1 MTRLAPITTRRLN
14 EFRRRRNTL
23 LTARGLSAGL
33 LVLMGM
39 ALLFV
44 PVDAVWTLP
53 DSTRYV
59 FAAMI
64 YIATAA
70 VIFFLAIQPWL
81 QGRSITWLASLLEKA
96 DPRLENRLLAAVELS
111 DVGAPDKPVLDSA
124 AFRESVQRDV
134 AKILETVPIARALP
148 WRLVGRWLLLS
159 GALMVSVAIL
169 CSFQS
174 LHLPTR
180 LTRVLFPMANVG
192 RVSQFLVSVTKPS
205 PSSTTVPEDELI
217 EIRANVRSSGFQKS
231 PHSVFLEVRRETE
244 SSDAKAERIAMRID
258 SSVGANKTEN
268 NDENATDSEALKS
281 NGETYQTNWNV
292 GQGIRQYRVVADD
305 SATGWYSI
313 HGVARPTV
321 ESFEVEYRY
330 PSYTLLEPEKHTTP
344 NGNLEAI
351 EGTTAK
357 VFIRVNQPI
366 ASAYLRVAP
375 KSRGVR
381 ITPNFSSNT
390 AIPND
395 RLPIETTIDFQ
406 RTGGSEVLVAEVPIQ
421 ENGTYRISL
430 TATETGFTN
439 SFAPNYS
446 IRAIPDRAPKI
457 AWQTPREP
465 SISVTPESILALSI
479 QTEDEL
485 PIARLVQQ
493 IREGTHEWEDQSDLA
508 SQLQE
513 IKDSSIDDSGPAS
526 AIKSGASIRKLS
538 FRQSLDNVFDLAMN
552 RVKIGDTLQMRW
564 VATDRKGQST
574 TSPILEMFVAS
585 ASLDPSRRERML
597 DRLTVTRESEKVRA
611 VVEKQI
617 EALKSKQQ
625 AFESDRDNPE
635 RHREIASLVKDFVE
649 ESKQTINQLESTI
662 LETMPKLKDS
672 VSAEEFDRLSQVVNK
687 VRTEQIAE
695 LERLSSQDTKSQDP
709 RKSTEK
715 MVELLNKGNADL
727 KLATRRAKEFTGH
740 DVLSQIGHDLST
752 MLKYQ
757 QDLKGSVDSILPEQ
771 YRRKQAIIA
780 RQFKEL
786 ADMTREHSPLLRD
799 NAQRQA
805 SQWADWMDGQASSIL
820 AFTGSDDRPKVA
832 TDSETD
838 RKKLADRIESELR
851 DHQQPGSID
860 GGLHDENRKSRNE
873 LRDKASRPSKLIE
886 KLADSIAKSSVAQNE
901 SKASVNNSNDPSDQL
916 LQSALNQISHQRA
929 IQQARND
936 SDSQWIA
943 DLGDAH
949 RAAHAIVNQPDLDS
963 VSPEMNA
970 KANEETSNQ
979 SGMSAEE
986 KVEKLKAVASSIK
999 KLEAVHELQQAAR
1012 TLDELQATERW
1023 KGLSAE
1029 ARLEQPRQWD
1039 AMKQRLERS
1048 VTALREAGFPKEI
1061 VENIDKIKW
1070 NDVANRLDQK
1080 ISPRRW
1086 SNEPWVNASEDLRSM
1101 QKSLREETKKIEQ
1114 AAHESRMSL
1123 AGLAPTVSELARN
1136 ASKSFEET
1144 IAPTETLA
1152 KSISEGTVPDRNA
1165 RIDQVDDKIGQSKL
1179 PVQMLREALSDM
1191 ASRQDLM
1198 KAEASRVA
1206 RDADAASGIVQQ
1218 AQQRIQDSIA
1228 ASRDATEDRDA
1239 QDALEESA
1247 GVQRDAAE
1255 AMTMI
1260 AEHFDGLAQAKKS
1273 AALAGESDEGKLAGT
1288 LAEAVKQMPENNPL
1302 APDDKKSLDMTYD
1315 EADKLRKLSSSNPER
1330 VLAQLEKELP
1340 RNSQMQQELSKIAR
1354 NAIDDSMKTLDYSAK
1369 KEESLEV
1376 EIENSDEDY
1385 REQKESLQRAIQESA
1400 EMVSRLTETV
1410 LPRIRSTTERGQL
1423 PAISTD
1429 VDRMRKDLRSAADAS
1444 KPSSSNQSMDTI
1456 KNSAKSLGRAI
1467 EQSKRE
1473 LTQQTQKLEKGSSNS
1488 VAADES
1494 QLKSRRRESEDWQ
1507 RNFRNQDINYTQ
1519 QIENQSK
1526 QSLLRVEQKLKE
1538 TRKSVEQR
1546 RKEANDAKR
1555 QAEQKPEDA
1564 ARVARLEQKN
1574 QELQKA
1580 ERIEAQVAEQ
1590 VQEAEKRLDE
1600 AKSRREG
1607 QQSQQLD
1614 ELAANNP
1621 HLQLGSKV
1629 AASAAEQ
1636 AKNASEVLQQAL
1648 AEASRVSKEQPSEPS
1663 PTSEALHG
1671 PKASRDKV
1679 TSAADQQEALVQ
1691 GVAEASESIAR
1702 AARHETRMQ
1711 NAAIGDALMQQ
1722 SKAISDLANGEMRQ
1736 SQESLMQASQEEPT
1750 PATAAAQPYKPA
1762 NVSTEATVQSMQS
1775 LLTAK
1780 DAIEKAAHDL
1790 QSTFGEQSATKK
1802 APAASSGASP
1812 SSQANSGSTKPP
1824 PKSLL
1829 SPQEM
1834 ARMLDEL
1841 DQQLA
1846 KEKASQEK
1854 SAEQAAA
1861 SGSAKGRSS
1870 SASES
1875 SGESMSDASERA
1887 ATLAEATRRLAA
1899 SMNQQRGESESAKKQ
1914 SSLASAQASDSRA
1927 VSRPGDSS
1935 DAVVLGTEVKSDGD
1949 WGRLQEQSAEE
1960 SAETV
1965 REGIAPVY
1973 RKQVEEY
1980 FKILSTKD

>member
-1 MTRLAPITTRRLN
+1 MTRLAPITSRRLR

-23 LTARGLSAGL
+23 LTARGLSAGI
-33 LVLMGM
+33 LVLIGM
-39 ALLFV
+39 ALLLI
-44 PVDAVWTLP
+44 PIDAVWTLP
-53 DSTRYV
+53 DLTRYV
-59 FAAMI
+59 FAALI
-64 YIATAA
+64 YLATAT
-70 VIFFLAIQPWL
+70 VIFFLAVQPWL
-81 QGRSITWLASLLEKA
+81 QGRSITWLASLLEKS

-124 AFRESVQRDV
+124 AFRDSVQRDV
-134 AKILETVPIARALP
+134 AKILETLPVASALP

-159 GALMVSVAIL
+159 GALMASVAIL

-174 LHLPTR
+174 LHMPTR

-192 RVSQFLVSVTKPS
+192 RVSQFLVAVTNPN
-205 PSSTTVPEDELI
+205 PSSTTFPQDELI
-217 EIRANVRSSGFQKS
+217 EIRAEVRSSGFQKS
-231 PHSVFLEVRRETE
+231 PRKVFLEVRRVGDSSGVKTE
-244 SSDAKAERIAMRID
+244 QIAMRLAG
-258 SSVGANKTEN
+258 SVSTNNPEIATEDALQN
-268 NDENATDSEALKS
+268 PSLKS
-281 NGETYQTNWNV
+281 NGENYQTNWNV
-292 GQGIRQYRVVADD
+292 GQGISEYRVVADD
-305 SATGWYSI
+305 SATGWYSMN
-313 HGVARPTV
+313 GVARPKV

-330 PSYTLLEPEKHTTP
+330 PSYTQIEPEKFTSTI
-344 NGNLEAI
+344 GNIEAI

-357 VFIRVNQPI
+357 VSIRVNQPI
-366 ASAYLRVAP
+366 ANAYLRVAP
-375 KSRGVR
+375 KSRGIR
-381 ITPNFSSNT
+381 IPSKQPENT
-390 AIPND
+390 ALANN
-395 RLPIETTIDFQ
+395 RHPIETTIDFQ
-406 RTGGSEVLVAEVPIQ
+406 RTGGSDLLVAEVPIH

-430 TATETGFTN
+430 TATDTGFTN
-439 SFAPNYS
+439 SFAPSYN
-446 IRAIPDRAPKI
+446 IRALPDRAPKI
-457 AWQTPREP
+457 AWQNPREP
-465 SISVTPESILALSI
+465 SISVTPESIIALSI

-493 IREGTHEWEDQSDLA
+493 VREGTHEWEDRSDLA
-508 SQLQE
+508 SQLHE
-513 IKDSSIDDSGPAS
+513 MKDIAQDGPSNSSS
-526 AIKSGASIRKLS
+526 ARTFSL
-538 FRQSLDNVFDLAMN
+538 RQSMDSVFDLAMN
-552 RVKIGDTLQMRW
+552 QVQIGDTVQMRW

-635 RHREIASLVKDFVE
+635 RHREIASMAENYAE
-649 ESKQTINQLESTI
+649 ESKQVINQLESTI

-695 LERLSSQDTKSQDP
+695 IENLSSQLSKSQDS
-709 RKSTEK
+709 RKSAEK
-715 MVELLNKGNADL
+715 IVDLLNKANADL

-757 QDLKGSVDSILPEQ
+757 QDLKASVDSILPEQ
-771 YRRKQAIIA
+771 YRRKQAIVA
-780 RQFKEL
+780 RQLKEL
-786 ADMTREHSPLLRD
+786 ADMTRENSPLLRES
-799 NAQRQA
+799 AQRQA
-805 SQWADWMDGQASSIL
+805 TQWADWMDSQASSIL

-832 TDSETD
+832 TDSEID

-851 DHQQPGSID
+851 DHQQSGSID
-860 GGLHDENRKSRNE
+860 GGLHDENRNGRNE

-886 KLADSIAKSSVAQNE
+886 KLADSIEKSSGDQNK
-901 SKASVNNSNDPSDQL
+901 SKAGVNTASDQSDQL
-916 LQSALNQISHQRA
+916 LQSALNQISHQRST
-929 IQQARND
+929 QQARND

-943 DLGDAH
+943 DLGDAY

-963 VSPEMNA
+963 DSAEINA
-970 KANEETSNQ
+970 KANEETANQ
-979 SGMSAEE
+979 SGLSAQD

-1012 TLDELQATERW
+1012 TLDELQSTERW

-1029 ARLEQPRQWD
+1029 AKLEQPRQWD
-1039 AMKQRLERS
+1039 SLKQRLERS
-1048 VTALREAGFPKEI
+1048 VTALRDAGLPKEV
-1061 VENIDKIKW
+1061 VENIERMKW
-1070 NDVANRLDQK
+1070 NDVATRIDQK
-1080 ISPRRW
+1080 IGPRRW

-1101 QKSLREETKKIEQ
+1101 QKSLREETKKIEE
-1114 AAHESRMSL
+1114 AARESRLSL
-1123 AGLAPTVSELARN
+1123 AELAPTVSELARE
-1136 ASKSFEET
+1136 ASKSLEQT
-1144 IAPTETLA
+1144 IAPTEDLA
-1152 KSISEGTVPDRNA
+1152 KSIGEGTVPDRSA
-1165 RIDQVDDKIGQSKL
+1165 RIDQVEDKIDQSKL

-1218 AQQRIQDSIA
+1218 AQQRIEDSIA
-1228 ASRDATEDRDA
+1228 ASRDATDDRDA
-1239 QDALEESA
+1239 RDALEESA
-1247 GVQRDAAE
+1247 GIQRDASE

-1260 AEHFDGLAQAKKS
+1260 AEHFDGLAQAQKS
-1273 AALAGESDEGKLAGT
+1273 AEIAGESDEAKLAGT
-1288 LAEAVKQMPENNPL
+1288 LAEAVKQMPEENPL
-1302 APDDKKSLDMTYD
+1302 ALDSKKSLDMTYD
-1315 EADKLRKLSSSNPER
+1315 EADKLRKLSSSDPQR
-1330 VLAQLEKELP
+1330 VLAQLRKELP
-1340 RNSQMQQELSKIAR
+1340 RNLQMQQELSKIAR

-1369 KEESLEV
+1369 KEQSLEV
-1376 EIENSDEDY
+1376 EIENSDQDY
-1385 REQKESLQRAIQESA
+1385 REQKDSLKRAIQESA

-1410 LPRIRSTTERGQL
+1410 LPRIRSTTEKGQL

-1444 KPSSSNQSMDTI
+1444 KQSDTNQSMETI

-1473 LTQQTQKLEKGSSNS
+1473 LTQQTQKLEKGSSSS

-1507 RNFRNQDINYTQ
+1507 RNFRNQDINYAQ

-1526 QSLLRVEQKLKE
+1526 QSLLRSEQKLKE

-1546 RKEANDAKR
+1546 RKEVNDAKR
-1555 QAEQKPEDA
+1555 QAEEKPEDA

-1580 ERIEAQVAEQ
+1580 ERIEAQFAEQ
-1590 VQEAEKRLDE
+1590 VHEAEERLEE
-1600 AKSRREG
+1600 AKSRREA

-1636 AKNASEVLQQAL
+1636 AKNASEILQQAL
-1648 AEASRVSKEQPSEPS
+1648 AEASRGSKEKPSEPNPAAQS
-1663 PTSEALHG
+1663 LNG
-1671 PKASRDKV
+1671 PKASREKV
-1679 TSAADQQEALVQ
+1679 ASAADQQDALVQ

-1702 AARHETRMQ
+1702 AARHESRMQ
-1711 NAAIGDALMQQ
+1711 NEAIGDALMQQ
-1722 SKAISDLANGEMRQ
+1722 SEAISKLARGEMLQ
-1736 SQESLMQASQEEPT
+1736 SQESLMQAAQEAPVANET
-1750 PATAAAQPYKPA
+1750 NNPA

-1775 LLTAK
+1775 LLAAK
-1780 DAIEKAAHDL
+1780 EAIEKAAQDL
-1790 QSTFGEQSATKK
+1790 QSTFGEQSANKK

-1812 SSQANSGSTKPP
+1812 SSQPNSGSTKKPQ
-1824 PKSLL
+1824 KSLL

-1846 KEKASQEK
+1846 KEKASQDK

-1914 SSLASAQASDSRA
+1914 SSLASAKSSDSRA

-1935 DAVVLGTEVKSDGD
+1935 DAVVLGAEIKNDGD

>member
-33 LVLMGM
+33 LVLIGM
-39 ALLFV
+39 ALFFV
-44 PVDAVWTLP
+44 PIDAVWTLP

-70 VIFFLAIQPWL
+70 VIFFLAVQPWL
-81 QGRSITWLASLLEKA
+81 QGRSITWLASLLEKT

-148 WRLVGRWLLLS
+148 WRLVGRWLFLS
-159 GALMVSVAIL
+159 GAVMVSVAIL

-192 RVSQFLVSVTKPS
+192 RVSQFLVSVTNPS

-217 EIRANVRSSGFQKS
+217 EIRADVRSSGFQKS
-231 PHSVFLEVRRETE
+231 PRNVFLEVRSGTK
-244 SSDAKAERIAMRID
+244 SSDTKTERIAMRLD
-258 SSVGANKTEN
+258 GSVGANNTEN
-268 NDENATDSEALKS
+268 SYENATDGDALKS

-292 GQGIRQYRVVADD
+292 GQGISQYRVVADD

-313 HGVARPTV
+313 NGVARPTV

-330 PSYTLLEPEKHTTP
+330 PSYTLLEPEKHTAA
-344 NGNLEAI
+344 NGNLEAL
-351 EGTTAK
+351 EGSTAK
-357 VFIRVNQPI
+357 VSIRVNQPI
-366 ASAYLRVAP
+366 AIAFLRVAP

-381 ITPNFSSNT
+381 ITPKLSSNART
-390 AIPND
+390 AND
-395 RLPIETTIDFQ
+395 RTPIETTIDFQ

-430 TATETGFTN
+430 TATDTGFTN
-439 SFAPNYS
+439 SFAPNYI

-457 AWQTPREP
+457 AWKTPREP
-465 SISVTPESILALSI
+465 SISVTPESIIALSI

-493 IREGTHEWEDQSDLA
+493 IREGTHEWEDQSDFA

-513 IKDSSIDDSGPAS
+513 IKDSAMDDPSTAS
-526 AIKSGASIRKLS
+526 SIRSLS
-538 FRQSLDNVFDLAMN
+538 LRQSLDSVFDLAMN
-552 RVKIGDTLQMRW
+552 RVQIGDTLQIRW

-585 ASLDPSRRERML
+585 ASLDPSRRERMV

-635 RHREIASLVKDFVE
+635 RHQEIATLAKDFVE

-695 LERLSSQDTKSQDP
+695 IESLSSQGSKTQDP

-715 MVELLNKGNADL
+715 MVELLNKANADL
-727 KLATRRAKEFTGH
+727 KIATRRAKEFTGH

-757 QDLKGSVDSILPEQ
+757 QDLKASVDSILPEQ

-780 RQFKEL
+780 RQLKEL

-799 NAQRQA
+799 NAQRPA

-820 AFTGSDDRPKVA
+820 AFTGSDDRPKIA
-832 TDSETD
+832 TDSDVD
-838 RKKLADRIESELR
+838 RKKLANRIESELR

-860 GGLHDENRKSRNE
+860 GGLHDENRNGRKE

-886 KLADSIAKSSVAQNE
+886 KLADSIAKSTGDRAE
-901 SKASVNNSNDPSDQL
+901 SKDNTKTPNEPSDQL
-916 LQSALNQISHQRA
+916 LLSALNQISHQRA
-929 IQQARND
+929 TQQARND

-949 RAAHAIVNQPDLDS
+949 RAAHAITNQPDLES
-963 VSPEMNA
+963 VSTETNA
-970 KANEETSNQ
+970 KATEETANK
-979 SGMSAEE
+979 SGLSASE

-999 KLEAVHELQQAAR
+999 KLEAVHELHQAAR

-1029 ARLEQPRQWD
+1029 AKLEQPRQWD

-1070 NDVANRLDQK
+1070 NDVANRVDQK
-1080 ISPRRW
+1080 IGPRRW

-1114 AAHESRMSL
+1114 AAHESRLSL
-1123 AGLAPTVSELARN
+1123 TELAPTVSKLARD
-1136 ASKSFEET
+1136 ASKSLEET
-1144 IAPTETLA
+1144 IAPTEALA
-1152 KSISEGTVPDRNA
+1152 KSISEGTVPDRNI
-1165 RIDQVDDKIGQSKL
+1165 RIDQVDDKISQSKL

-1218 AQQRIQDSIA
+1218 AQQRVQDSIT
-1228 ASRDATEDRDA
+1228 ASRDATDDRDA

-1260 AEHFDGLAQAKKS
+1260 AEHFDGLAQAQKA
-1273 AALAGESDEGKLAGT
+1273 AALAGESEEGKLAGT

-1354 NAIDDSMKTLDYSAK
+1354 NAVDDSMKTLDYSAK

-1376 EIENSDEDY
+1376 EIENSDQDY
-1385 REQKESLQRAIQESA
+1385 REQKESLQRAIHESA

-1410 LPRIRSTTERGQL
+1410 LPRIRSTTEKGQL
-1423 PAISTD
+1423 PAVSTD

-1444 KPSSSNQSMDTI
+1444 KRSSSNQSMDTI

-1467 EQSKRE
+1467 EQSKLE
-1473 LTQQTQKLEKGSSNS
+1473 LTQQTQKLEKGSSSS

-1526 QSLLRVEQKLKE
+1526 QSLLRSEQKLKE

-1555 QAEQKPEDA
+1555 QAEEKPEDA

-1574 QELQKA
+1574 QELHKA

-1590 VQEAEKRLDE
+1590 VQEAVKRLDE

-1636 AKNASEVLQQAL
+1636 AKNASDVLQQAL
-1648 AEASRVSKEQPSEPS
+1648 AEASRASKDQPSEPS
-1663 PTSEALHG
+1663 PALEALHG

-1679 TSAADQQEALVQ
+1679 ASAADQQEALVQ
-1691 GVAEASESIAR
+1691 GVVEASESIAR
-1702 AARHETRMQ
+1702 AARHESRMQ

-1722 SKAISDLANGEMRQ
+1722 SQAIGDLASGEMRQ
-1736 SQESLMQASQEEPT
+1736 SQESLMQASQEAPV
-1750 PATAAAQPYKPA
+1750 AAEPYKPA
-1762 NVSTEATVQSMQS
+1762 KVSTEATVQSMQS

-1780 DAIEKAAHDL
+1780 EAIEKAAQDL

-1802 APAASSGASP
+1802 APAASSGESP
-1812 SSQANSGSTKPP
+1812 SSQPDSGSTKKPQ
-1824 PKSLL
+1824 KSLL

-1854 SAEQAAA
+1854 SAEQSAAN
-1861 SGSAKGRSS
+1861 GSAKGRSS

-1899 SMNQQRGESESAKKQ
+1899 SMNQQRGESESTKKQ
-1914 SSLASAQASDSRA
+1914 SSLASAKASDSRA

-1935 DAVVLGTEVKSDGD
+1935 DTVVLGTEVKSDGD